1 MTVARDRTEPA
12 LNGHLLVSDA
22 DHFRV
27 DFEINPY
34 MSTHDQPDRL
44 AARAEHAGIVRAHRT
59 AGRRGEW
66 LPSAPDCPDMV
77 FTANAGLVCGGQVVL
92 ARLPGPR
99 RPETPHHRAWFESR
113 GYTVVDAPYD
123 FSGQG
128 DALPCGPLLLA
139 GSGHRTDARM
149 HPFLADRLGYQV
161 VSLRTVG
168 PLWYDLDLALGVV
181 APDLLLWC
189 PEAFEPGSRARI
201 RALGPELV
209 EVAECDAR
217 RFALNL
223 VSDGRTVTM
232 TDRAPRV
239 AAELRDRGLTV
250 LELPTTQLA
259 KGGGG
264 VRCTA
269 LTLHPAP

>member
-1 MTVARDRTEPA
+1 MTAARTVAEPA
-12 LNGHLLVSDA
+12 LNGDLLVSDTE
-22 DHFRV
+22 HFRV

-34 MSTHDQPDRL
+34 MSTTDQPDRF
-44 AARAEHAGIVRAHRT
+44 AARVEHAGIVRAHRA
-59 AGRRGEW
+59 AGRRVEH
-66 LPSAPDCPDMV
+66 LPSAPECPDMV

-99 RPETPHHRAWFESR
+99 RPETPHHRAWFARR
-113 GYTVVDAPYD
+113 GYAVVDAPYD

-128 DALPCGPLLLA
+128 DALPCGRLLLA
-139 GSGHRTDARM
+139 GSGHRTDPRM
-149 HPFLADRLGYQV
+149 HAFLADRLGYEV
-161 VSLRTVG
+161 VSLRTVS

-181 APDLLLWC
+181 TPNLLLWC
-189 PEAFEPGSRARI
+189 PEAFEPESRSRL
-201 RALGPELV
+201 RSLDVENV
-209 EVAECDAR
+209 EVAESDAR

-239 AAELRDRGLTV
+239 AALLRNRGLAV
-250 LELPTTQLA
+250 VELPTAQLA